1 MYAAQSQII
10 PHPPPTHPPP
20 QKVIFCLKFSQKKL
34 NTKGNISQNH
44 IFVQWQVI
52 NFGRNFEFC
61 QFINNAYAKLKNY
74 LYAWIKSNI

>member
-10 PHPPPTHPPP
+10 PPPTHPPP
-20 QKVIFCLKFSQKKL
+20 KKWYFVWSFPRKKL
-34 NTKGNISQNH
+34 NTKDNISQNH

-61 QFINNAYAKLKNY
+61 QFVNNAYAKLKNY

>member
-1 MYAAQSQII
+1 MYVCS
-10 PHPPPTHPPP
+10 PKPDYPPSYPPSP
-20 QKVIFCLKFSQKKL
+20 PKSDILFEVLPEKKTY
-34 NTKGNISQNH
+34 TKGNISQNH

-61 QFINNAYAKLKNY
+61 QFINNAYAKLKKI